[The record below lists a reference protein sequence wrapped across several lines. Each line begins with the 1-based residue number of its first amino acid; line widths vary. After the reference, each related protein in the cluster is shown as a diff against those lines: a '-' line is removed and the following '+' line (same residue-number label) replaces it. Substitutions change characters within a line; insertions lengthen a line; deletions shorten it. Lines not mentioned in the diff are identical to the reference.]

1 MINPDFNKNSPYG
14 YDIDL
19 FLDFTN
25 DVRSCSGKRLVINAL
40 VGRLVDSLFYE
51 PSYGIQLPERLKR
64 IEPAT
69 LGNLATEVE
78 RELERD
84 DRVKFIN
91 CRIDFDENNKS
102 VNVYIDGELS
112 ATDEPFEFV
121 GSIDDVRI
129 DQNLEWRILR

>member
-84 DRVKFIN
+84 DRVKYIN

>member
-25 DVRSCSGKRLVINAL
+25 DVRSCSGKRLVLNAL

-112 ATDEPFEFV
+112 ATDESFEFV

-129 DQNLEWRILR
+129 DQNLEWRIIR

>member
-1 MINPDFNKNSPYG
+1 MINPDFDKNSPYG

-25 DVRSCSGKRLVINAL
+25 DVRSCSGKRLVLNAL

-51 PSYGIQLPERLKR
+51 PSYGIQLPDRLKR

-129 DQNLEWRILR
+129 DQNLEWRIIR

>member
-1 MINPDFNKNSPYG
+1 MINPDFDKNSPYG